1 MKRLLIVEDD
11 PIFAEALA
19 SEFSERAYE
28 TKVFHNLKD
37 LRASSIEADYAVVDL
52 KLRGESGL
60 DAVSLIKGRC
70 PACEILV
77 LTGYGSIAT
86 AVQAVKSGATN
97 YISKPASIADIE
109 RALAGSTPELEVEA
123 VAPPSLH
130 RHEREYIEKVV
141 ADHAGNIS
149 QAAKTLGIHRQSLQR
164 KLRKFT

>member
-11 PIFAEALA
+11 QTFAEALA
-19 SEFSERAYE
+19 SEFSDRSYE
-28 TKVFHNLKD
+28 PTVYHTLKD
-37 LRASSIEADYAVVDL
+37 LRAASIEADYALVDL

-60 DAVSLIKGRC
+60 DAVALIKERC
-70 PACEILV
+70 PSCEILV

-86 AVQAVKSGATN
+86 AVQAVKSGAMN

-109 RALAGSTPELEVEA
+109 RALRGASAEEESAT
-123 VAPPSLH
+123 PPSLH

-149 QAAKTLGIHRQSLQR
+149 QAAKALGIHRQSLQR